1 MSLSN
6 VCMVMDLEGFFLNK
20 IFYPREIGYVSL
32 TENWINSYRFKLNH
46 LVQKLSEK
54 DWKTVNYCKKYV
66 HGLTLKCL
74 PWEKDLYQVE
84 NLRDLIKNAY
94 CLSKKKNR
102 NIVAYKGGQVEKEI
116 LDELEIPC
124 IDLEDFG
131 CSRYDELPTSMVRD
145 CGYHI
150 QMNES
155 IHCPIKECV
164 AFANWI
170 EQQLGYE
177 K

>member
-6 VCMVMDLEGFFLNK
+6 VCMVVDIEGFFLNK
-20 IFYPREIGYVSL
+20 TFHPREIGYVSL
-32 TENWINSYRFKLNH
+32 TENCINSHRFKLNH
-46 LVQKLSEK
+46 VVKKLSEK

-84 NLRDLIKNAY
+84 NLRPLLKNVY
-94 CLSKKKNR
+94 YSSKR
-102 NIVAYKGGQVEKEI
+102 NDRNLVAYKGGQVEKEI
-116 LDELEIPC
+116 LDELEIPS
-124 IDLEDFG
+124 INLECFG
-131 CSRYDELPTSMVRD
+131 CPRYDELPTSMVRD
-145 CGYHI
+145 CGYHV

-164 AFANWI
+164 AFANWV
-170 EQQLGYE
+170 EQQLNHE